1 MSAALQLKSKADTC
15 LEGHIQEFTN
25 KRMNLFPRH
34 SCLNYGLIFK
44 KGSKES

>member
-25 KRMNLFPRH
+25 KRMNLFRRH
-34 SCLNYGLIFK
+34 LV
-44 KGSKES
+44 